1 MLVILALLSS
11 PPQPA
16 GLRNCNAAA
25 FASFK
30 KYAAH
35 FLNTDCVGTEPKDA
49 AYAVTVLNS
58 KQKWEDPSSDKKYL
72 PSAIKIGQTKFYITF
87 TCKEFYSFLANTTYT

>member
-1 MLVILALLSS
+1 MNSTYLFKSLLS

-16 GLRNCNAAA
+16 GLRNCNAAD

-35 FLNTDCVGTEPKDA
+35 FLNSGFAATEPKQA
-49 AYAVTVLNS
+49 AYAVTGLNS
-58 KQKWEDPSSDKKYL
+58 VHDAW
-72 PSAIKIGQTKFYITF
+72 
-87 TCKEFYSFLANTTYT
+87 TTH

>member
-1 MLVILALLSS
+1 MLALINSLLS

-16 GLRNCNAAA
+16 GLRNCNTAA

-30 KYAAH
+30 KYAIA
-35 FLNTDCVGTEPKDA
+35 FFESGFAGTEPKDA

-58 KQKWEDPSSDKKYL
+58 SQNY
-72 PSAIKIGQTKFYITF
+72 
-87 TCKEFYSFLANTTYT
+87 YSL